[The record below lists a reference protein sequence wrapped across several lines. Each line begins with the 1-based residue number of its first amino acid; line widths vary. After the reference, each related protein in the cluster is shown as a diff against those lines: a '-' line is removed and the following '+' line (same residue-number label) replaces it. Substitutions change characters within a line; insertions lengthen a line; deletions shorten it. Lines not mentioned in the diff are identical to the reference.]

1 VDDNRARR
9 RAGRIRAVFF
19 DLGETLLDESAK
31 YTAWADACGVPR
43 HAFLAVLG
51 GFAARGRDEAEVAAY
66 FRPADPPPAPP
77 VVGTPYPDAAPCL
90 AALRDRGLIVGLAAA
105 GAGARAEAG
114 PLAAA
119 ADLVTAGVAGT
130 PEFFA
135 AMVVASGCLPEE
147 ILYVGDRL
155 DVDVRPAVAA
165 GLVAALVRRG
175 PYGHVHASGPGA
187 AAADFR
193 LDGLAALVDV
203 LDTHNAPGFGPVRL
217 ADRSWRAPG

>member
-1 VDDNRARR
+1 VDHNSARR
-9 RAGRIRAVFF
+9 RPGRIRAVFF

-51 GFAARGRDEAEVAAY
+51 GFAARGRDETDVAAY
-66 FRPADPPPAPP
+66 FRPADPPPAPA

-90 AALRDRGLIVGLAAA
+90 TALRDRGLIVGLAAA
-105 GAGARAEAG
+105 GVGARAEAG

-130 PEFFA
+130 PEYFA

-175 PYGHVHASGPGA
+175 PYGHVHASGPDA
-187 AAADFR
+187 ATADFR
-193 LDGLAALVDV
+193 LNGLAALVDL
-203 LDTHNAPGFGPVRL
+203 LDTHNAPAFGPARL
-217 ADRSWRAPG
+217 ADRSWRTSG